1 MDNSEYVP
9 VTAAIIRKDNKVLIA
24 KRKRALMGSPWEFP
38 GGKAENNETLQEC
51 LKREL
56 YEELGIEVE
65 VGAFLCSH
73 KHVLN
78 CKSAIHLYAYEVTHL
93 SGEFQLMDHEEI
105 RWVAV
110 DELER
115 YNFPDAD
122 RMIIKFL
129 LSGGMGGKSGIKG
142 LQD

>member
-1 MDNSEYVP
+1 MNNVDYVP

-24 KRKRALMGSPWEFP
+24 KRKRAIMGSPWEFP
-38 GGKAENNETLQEC
+38 GGKVEKNETLQEC

-56 YEELGIEVE
+56 YEELGIGVE
-65 VGAFLCSH
+65 IGAFLCSH

-78 CKSAIHLYAYEVTHL
+78 CQSAIHLYAYEVIHV
-93 SGEFQLMDHEEI
+93 SGEFQLRDHEEI
-105 RWVAV
+105 RWVT
-110 DELER
+110 DEELEQ

-129 LSGGMGGKSGIKG
+129 LSGGTGGKSGKNKG
-142 LQD
+142 